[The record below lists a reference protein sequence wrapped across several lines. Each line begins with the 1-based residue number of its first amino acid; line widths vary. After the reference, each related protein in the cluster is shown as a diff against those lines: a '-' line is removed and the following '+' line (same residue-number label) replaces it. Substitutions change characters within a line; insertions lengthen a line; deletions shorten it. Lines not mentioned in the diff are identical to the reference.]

1 MYFLT
6 NPQIDGMQHDSVA
19 AAFSLAQRAFEC
31 FEELVELN
39 QQMVKTTL
47 AENQKAWLMAV
58 SGQAPVELWSHQ
70 THAARSLAEKARS
83 YNHQLLGLATHTHA
97 EWMKFTKARF
107 EQHNGKL
114 QALVDG
120 VASRAPAGSDAAVTI
135 LKSTASSAGAAYD
148 TVLKATAQAI
158 AMAQRNQLTAVA
170 PDSEQSRDHAGA
182 D

>member
-1 MYFLT
+1 MYFST

-19 AAFSLAQRAFEC
+19 AASSLAQRALQC

-47 AENQKAWLMAV
+47 VENRKAWLMVV
-58 SGQAPVELWSHQ
+58 SGTAPVELWSHQ
-70 THAARSLAEKARS
+70 THAARALAEKALS
-83 YNHQLLGLATHTHA
+83 YNHQLLGLATHTQA

-107 EQHNGKL
+107 EQHNSKL

-120 VASRAPAGSDAAVTI
+120 VASHSPAGSDAAVTI
-135 LKSTASSAGAAYD
+135 LKSTVSTAGVAYD

-158 AMAQRNQLTAVA
+158 AMAQRNQPTAA
-170 PDSEQSRDHAGA
+170 PDSEKSRDHARA

>member
-1 MYFLT
+1 
-6 NPQIDGMQHDSVA
+6 
-19 AAFSLAQRAFEC
+19 
-31 FEELVELN
+31 
-39 QQMVKTTL
+39 
-47 AENQKAWLMAV
+47 
-58 SGQAPVELWSHQ
+58 
-70 THAARSLAEKARS
+70 
-83 YNHQLLGLATHTHA
+83 
-97 EWMKFTKARF
+97 MKFTKARF

-158 AMAQRNQLTAVA
+158 AMARRNQLTAVA